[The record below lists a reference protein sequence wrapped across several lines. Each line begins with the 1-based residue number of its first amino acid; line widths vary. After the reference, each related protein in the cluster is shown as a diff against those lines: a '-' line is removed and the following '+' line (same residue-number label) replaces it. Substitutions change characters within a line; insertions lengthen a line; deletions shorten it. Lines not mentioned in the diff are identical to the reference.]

1 MTDERILLANGY
13 LIRNHNYG
21 PSIALNKEI
30 YLVQT
35 INARIQMWHVVRFRS
50 FTNLLRRA
58 VMPETKDN
66 FELNRKTQLRI
77 NILVLSQGSYSGSGF
92 QYAIARSLGSRGA
105 LLDEVKYPVHPGDLL
120 RIGYKKRRA
129 KARVLWVCEVG
140 DIQPFQ
146 IGIELLPDEPCPWT
160 RELRALGSNKCYDGR
175 DRRRHERV
183 SIDLQVDINGANGIN
198 HSIDISAGGLYV
210 ATSANIVVG
219 TAITLGIWLRKKRFV
234 VNAIVRTVDPGIG
247 VGVEFVGLCDADR
260 KAIGE
265 VIERPLL
272 TRTENNAK
280 PWSSEKANYD

>member
-1 MTDERILLANGY
+1 
-13 LIRNHNYG
+13 
-21 PSIALNKEI
+21 
-30 YLVQT
+30 
-35 INARIQMWHVVRFRS
+35 
-50 FTNLLRRA
+50 
-58 VMPETKDN
+58 MPETKDN

-77 NILVLSQGSYSGSGF
+77 GILVLSQDSYSGSGF
-92 QYAIARSLGSRGA
+92 QYAIAKSLGSRGA

-146 IGIELLPDEPCPWT
+146 IGIELLPDESCPWT

-210 ATSANIVVG
+210 ATSAQIVVG

-247 VGVEFVGLCDADR
+247 VGVEFIGLCDADR
-260 KAIGE
+260 EAIGE
-265 VIERPLL
+265 VIKRPLS
-272 TRTENNAK
+272 TRTEDN
-280 PWSSEKANYD
+280 PRLWSSEKANYD